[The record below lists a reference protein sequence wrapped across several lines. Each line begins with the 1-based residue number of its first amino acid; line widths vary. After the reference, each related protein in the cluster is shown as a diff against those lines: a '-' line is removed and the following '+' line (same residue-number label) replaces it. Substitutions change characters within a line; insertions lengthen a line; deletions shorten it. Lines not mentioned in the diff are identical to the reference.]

1 MVFMQQLKTAKKQRV
16 DAVDVVTKRR
26 NNVIDNLVE
35 QKAVLQCDLSGEE
48 YTVQKYV
55 WVADDEG
62 NKQRVQRNK
71 HIRRWYWQQDGE
83 WLLQLRYGVKQLDLG
98 KGTNTVVA
106 KTGEQLAQDIDSC
119 VKAVEAGELDKAIEL
134 VATR

>member
-1 MVFMQQLKTAKKQRV
+1 M
-16 DAVDVVTKRR
+16 
-26 NNVIDNLVE
+26 
-35 QKAVLQCDLSGEE
+35 
-48 YTVQKYV
+48 
-55 WVADDEG
+55 
-62 NKQRVQRNK
+62 
-71 HIRRWYWQQDGE
+71 
-83 WLLQLRYGVKQLDLG
+83 LQLRYGVKQLDLG